1 MRNERLQKNDFN
13 FLKDKIPYA
22 YKMVANI
29 KEKGNLVYFDV
40 EKTGDFQDEITMEI
54 VDSGMD
60 NEDTVDDNGKRM
72 YKIYDEILY
81 QKHNNI

>member
-1 MRNERLQKNDFN
+1 
-13 FLKDKIPYA
+13 
-22 YKMVANI
+22 
-29 KEKGNLVYFDV
+29 
-40 EKTGDFQDEITMEI
+40 MEI

-60 NEDTVDDNGKRM
+60 NEDTVNDNGKRM